1 VTRYSFGL
9 LYGYFEQAGTGF
21 TFLFKINRMGRIFLI
36 ILLHQA
42 FYLPAQTLD
51 RPVAANFAGTEVY
64 SKRHAAALSGMVNQ
78 ASLAGFNNFRAV
90 LYAEKRYLLR
100 EWQQMQ
106 VAASMPLQS
115 GQFGMQL
122 MYRGSAGY
130 KETKA
135 GLAYARNLGNKLDAG
150 VQFNYHGIGMGSIY
164 GTASAISFEAG
175 MILHLSDKVH
185 AGAHVNNPAGG
196 KWSKSGTGKLP
207 AVYSFGIGYD
217 ASAVFFTG
225 LEIVKEEDQP
235 VSIQA
240 GFLYQPLPL
249 IRIRAGV
256 ATATAS
262 AWMALGLQKKGWGLD
277 ITAACHPQL
286 GISPGI
292 ILTVSG
298 K

>member
-1 VTRYSFGL
+1 MRRF
-9 LYGYFEQAGTGF
+9 
-21 TFLFKINRMGRIFLI
+21 FLM
-36 ILLHQA
+36 ILLHLAVSLQ
-42 FYLPAQTLD
+42 AQTLQ
-51 RPVAANFAGTEVY
+51 RPVAATFAGTEGY
-64 SKRHAAALSGMVNQ
+64 SKRHAGALSGMVNQ
-78 ASLAGFNNFRAV
+78 ASMAGFNNFRAV
-90 LYAEKRYLLR
+90 LYAEKRYLLQ
-100 EWQQMQ
+100 EWQQIQM
-106 VAASMPLQS
+106 AASMPLQS
-115 GQFGMQL
+115 GQMGMHL
-122 MYRGSAGY
+122 LYSGSSGYR
-130 KETKA
+130 ETKA
-135 GLAYARNLGNKLDAG
+135 GLAYARNIGNKLDAG
-150 VQFNYHGIGMGSIY
+150 LQFNYHGIGMGGIY
-164 GTASAISFEAG
+164 GSASAISFEAG
-175 MILHLSDKVH
+175 MILHLSDKVN
-185 AGAHVNNPAGG
+185 AGAHVNNPIGG

-240 GFLYQPLPL
+240 GFLYQPLPM

-298 K
+298 KKRMKDQDTKNRLP

>member
-1 VTRYSFGL
+1 
-9 LYGYFEQAGTGF
+9 
-21 TFLFKINRMGRIFLI
+21 MGRFFLM

-42 FYLPAQTLD
+42 VSLPAQTLQ
-51 RPVAANFAGTEVY
+51 RPVAASFAGTEVY
-64 SKRHAAALSGMVNQ
+64 SKIHAGALSGMVNQ
-78 ASLAGFNNFRAV
+78 ASMAGFNNFRAV

-106 VAASMPLQS
+106 LAASMPLQS
-115 GQFGMQL
+115 GQMGIHL
-122 MYRGSAGY
+122 LYSGSSGYR
-130 KETKA
+130 ETQA
-135 GLAYARNLGNKLDAG
+135 GLAYARSLGSKLDAG
-150 VQFNYHGIGMGSIY
+150 VQFNYYGIGMGGIY
-164 GTASAISFEAG
+164 GAASTISFEAG
-175 MILHLSDKVH
+175 IILHLSDKVQ
-185 AGAHVNNPAGG
+185 AGAHVNNPVGG
-196 KWSKSGTGKLP
+196 KWSKSGSGKLP

-262 AWMALGLQKKGWGLD
+262 AWMALGLQRKSWGLD
-277 ITAACHPQL
+277 ITAAYHPQL

-298 K
+298 KKRIKNQGTKNILP